1 MQNLFN
7 QTTAF
12 DFFGMTALIILGAV
26 FFTLYPQMKKP
37 SHFFIC
43 ALTAGVNALIDI
55 KALLND
61 LAGIL
66 TMVAIFVWFLIFIF
80 FCKKLLDS

>member
-1 MQNLFN
+1 
-7 QTTAF
+7 
-12 DFFGMTALIILGAV
+12 
-26 FFTLYPQMKKP
+26 MKKP